1 MAKSESTK
9 NEKVKKSA
17 VSKTESVKRPTKK
30 EATDKEKTTKKS
42 ATKKATT
49 SKETATKKES
59 TKKASASK
67 ETATKKVATKKATEK
82 GTTTTKKSTAKK
94 TATSK
99 KSTTSRRSSS
109 STKRTS
115 KKTAANIIEYY
126 DLPATYN
133 QTTVKL
139 LFQTPKKL
147 FVYWEISEADKQKY
161 FAEKGNDFFEATTP
175 YLIVKNKTKNYS
187 FEVEINDF
195 ANSWYFDVPDSNCE
209 YTVDLV
215 RKFNNVPIQI
225 SSSNELEV
233 PNNHI
238 LFEQNRKEI
247 FFKNVKTNH
256 VISKN
261 VANLHLIN
269 YIGISKPVT
278 LNAFY
283 NKFYDEKDF
292 YAISNP
298 TSHL

>member
-82 GTTTTKKSTAKK
+82 GTTTKKSTAKK

-209 YTVDLV
+209 YEVALI
-215 RKFNNVPIQI
+215 RKNKVTKAPTWITT
-225 SSSNELEV
+225 SNELEV
-233 PNNHI
+233 PNNRI
-238 LFEQNRKEI
+238 LFDQNRKEI
-247 FFKNVKTNH
+247 FFKNIKTDA
-256 VISKN
+256 VISKTVVN
-261 VANLHLIN
+261 LQFINHLGNICNAN
-269 YIGISKPVT
+269 S
-278 LNAFY
+278 FY
-283 NKFYDEKDF
+283 KKFYDEEDL
-292 YAISNP
+292 ITINNP
-298 TSHL
+298 SSL

>member
-1 MAKSESTK
+1 MPTKSKKKEVIKSATQKSKINSISSKNKKTDSKTRKASITSTKKTTLEKIASSTK
-9 NEKVKKSA
+9 NKLNSKKDVSSFKKKVQ
-17 VSKTESVKRPTKK
+17 PTKN
-30 EATDKEKTTKKS
+30 S
-42 ATKKATT
+42 
-49 SKETATKKES
+49 
-59 TKKASASK
+59 
-67 ETATKKVATKKATEK
+67 V
-82 GTTTTKKSTAKK
+82 
-94 TATSK
+94 
-99 KSTTSRRSSS
+99 
-109 STKRTS
+109 
-115 KKTAANIIEYY
+115 EYF
-126 DLPATYN
+126 DLPNNYN
-133 QTTVKL
+133 KTMVKV
-139 LFQTPKKL
+139 LFQTPNKL
-147 FVYWEISEADKQKY
+147 FVYWEISE
-161 FAEKGNDFFEATTP
+161 NDRKDLLNYNGDNFFEHSIP
-175 YLIVKNKTKNYS
+175 FLIVRNNTKNYY
-187 FEVEINDF
+187 FEIQINDY

>member
-17 VSKTESVKRPTKK
+17 VSKTKSAKESTTKK
-30 EATDKEKTTKKS
+30 STARKTSTKKS
-42 ATKKATT
+42 ATKKAAP
-49 SKETATKKES
+49 KETS
-59 TKKASASK
+59 T
-67 ETATKKVATKKATEK
+67 KVATKKATEK
-82 GTTTTKKSTAKK
+82 GVTKKSNSKK

-99 KSTTSRRSSS
+99 KSTTSRKSS
-109 STKRTS
+109 STTKKTS
-115 KKTAANIIEYY
+115 KKAATNIIEYY

-161 FAEKGNDFFEATTP
+161 FAENGNDFFEKTTP
-175 YLIVKNKTKNYS
+175 YLVVKNKTKNYS

-209 YTVDLV
+209 YEVSLI
-215 RKFNNVPIQI
+215 RKHKVTKVPTWIT
-225 SSSNELEV
+225 SSNELEV

-247 FFKNVKTNH
+247 FFKNVKTNA
-256 VISKN
+256 VISKSVVNLQFINHLGN
-261 VANLHLIN
+261 VCNAN
-269 YIGISKPVT
+269 S
-278 LNAFY
+278 FY
-283 NKFYDEKDF
+283 KKFYDEEDL
-292 YAISNP
+292 YVLNNPSSN
-298 TSHL
+298 